1 MKTNEIKKG
10 MKVKTSQLGAL
21 VSGIMMDSLK
31 GNIRM
36 IKTHGTE
43 VGMFDEIGSV
53 YATDI
58 QYAEGNN
65 GVWVKVEHTEKQ
77 MKLEVERQE
86 WGF

>member
-43 VGMFDEIGSV
+43 VGMFDEIGSI

-58 QYAEGNN
+58 QYVEDVN
-65 GVWVKVEHTEKQ
+65 GVWRKGEHTEKQ
-77 MKLEVERQE
+77 MKSQIERQE

>member
-43 VGMFDEIGSV
+43 VGMFDEIGSI

-58 QYAEGNN
+58 QYVEDVN
-65 GVWVKVEHTEKQ
+65 GVWRKVEHTEKQ
-77 MKLEVERQE
+77 MKSQIERQE